1 MFRKDL
7 VPLLR
12 GRPRTVSQIAR
23 ELDIPRQ
30 EVAADLAHLLK
41 TLRRSGVHVVV
52 TPAQCRKCGFQF
64 SEDKLVKPGKC
75 PECRETWVQEAV
87 IAIEEGDGG

>member
-30 EVAADLAHLLK
+30 EVASDLAHLLK
-41 TLRRSGVHVVV
+41 TLRRSGVRVVV

-64 SEDKLVKPGKC
+64 SDDKLVKPGKC

-87 IAIEEGDGG
+87 IGVEEG

>member
-1 MFRKDL
+1 MFRRDL

-30 EVAADLAHLLK
+30 EVAGAIAHLLK
-41 TLRRSGVHVVV
+41 TLRRSGVRVVV
-52 TPAQCRKCGFQF
+52 TPAQCRKCGYQF
-64 SEDKLVKPGKC
+64 SE
-75 PECRETWVQEAV
+75 E
-87 IAIEEGDGG
+87 

>member
-1 MFRKDL
+1 MFRRDL

-30 EVAADLAHLLK
+30 EVAADLAHLLR
-41 TLRRSGVHVVV
+41 TVRRSGVRVVV

-64 SEDKLVKPGKC
+64 PEEKLVKPGKC
-75 PECRETWVQEAV
+75 PQCRETWIQEAV
-87 IAIEEGDGG
+87 IAIGESGGA